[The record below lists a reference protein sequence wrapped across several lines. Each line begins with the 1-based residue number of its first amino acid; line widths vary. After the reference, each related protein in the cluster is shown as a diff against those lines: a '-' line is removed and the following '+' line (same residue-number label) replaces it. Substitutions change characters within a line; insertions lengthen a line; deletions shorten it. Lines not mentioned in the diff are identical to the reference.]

1 MQVTALFFFFFS
13 DTGVLTQ
20 GLMLAKQVLY
30 SIEHYSLALFALV
43 NLETGYHL
51 GPVQPVPKSFYFML
65 PTIAGMAS
73 TH

>member
-1 MQVTALFFFFFS
+1 
-13 DTGVLTQ
+13 
-20 GLMLAKQVLY
+20 MLAKQVLY